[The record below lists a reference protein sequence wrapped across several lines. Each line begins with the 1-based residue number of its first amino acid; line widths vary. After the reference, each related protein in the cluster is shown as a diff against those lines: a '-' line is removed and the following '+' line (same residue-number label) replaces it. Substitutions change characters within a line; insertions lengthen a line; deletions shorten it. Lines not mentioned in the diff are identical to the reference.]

1 MSGAASE
8 RPRVASVDV
17 ARGVV
22 MVLMAVDHVR
32 VYAGVPAGGP
42 EPGVFFTRRITH
54 FCAPAFVFLAGASVF
69 LHRERAGTDG
79 LARWLLT
86 RGALLIG
93 LELTLVRLAWTFN
106 LGFDR
111 YLLAGVLW
119 MIGWCL
125 ILMVPLVRLPSGALA
140 AFGIAVIAGHH
151 LIERVSEPAVEAA
164 LAGGAGWLLRILY
177 FGGPVGEHPTL
188 WVLYS
193 LVPWIG
199 VMAAGCAFGRVLRWT
214 PERRSR
220 ACLGIGAAAVAL
232 FVLLRALE
240 LYGDQPWR
248 ANDWLPSWL
257 SFLNTSKYPASLQ
270 FLLMTLGPLIA
281 ALPLLERASG
291 PIGRVLTTFGRVPFG
306 FYLLHI
312 PLIHLLALVLAF
324 VRSPAAVG
332 WLFHD
337 HPLRPG
343 RAPDGYVWSLGLL
356 YAVTALAVALLY
368 PPCAWLAR
376 EKARRRHAWLAYL

>member
-1 MSGAASE
+1 MSATAGE

-17 ARGVV
+17 ARGIV

-42 EPGVFFTRRITH
+42 TPGVFFTRWITH
-54 FCAPAFVFLAGASVF
+54 FCAPAFVFLAGTSVF

-79 LARWLLT
+79 LARWLLV
-86 RGALLIG
+86 RGALLVA

-125 ILMVPLVRLPSGALA
+125 VLMVPLVRLPPGAVA
-140 AFGIAVIAGHH
+140 VFGIAVISGHH
-151 LIERVSEPAVEAA
+151 LVARVPEAA
-164 LAGGAGWLLRILY
+164 IEGRFGWLLRIAY

-199 VMAAGCAFGRVLRWT
+199 VMAAGYAFGRVLRR
-214 PERRSR
+214 PADERRR
-220 ACLGIGAAAVAL
+220 ACLALGAAATAL

-240 LYGDQPWR
+240 LYGDRPWR
-248 ANDWLPSWL
+248 ANDWLPAWL
-257 SFLNTSKYPASLQ
+257 SFLNTTKYPASLQ

-281 ALPLLERASG
+281 SLSLLERAAG
-291 PIGRVLTTFGRVPFG
+291 PPVRALATFGRVPFG
-306 FYLLHI
+306 FYLLHV
-312 PLIHLLALVLAF
+312 PLIHLLAIAVSLV
-324 VRSPAAVG
+324 RTPAATG

-343 RAPDGYVWSLGLL
+343 PVPDGYTWSLGLL

-368 PPCAWLAR
+368 PPCARLAR
-376 EKARRRHAWLAYL
+376 EKAGRRRAWLAYL

>member
-1 MSGAASE
+1 MSDPASE
-8 RPRVASVDV
+8 APRVRSVDL
-17 ARGVV
+17 ARGAV
-22 MVLMAVDHVR
+22 MILMAVDHVR

-42 EPGVFFTRRITH
+42 TPGVFFTRWITH

-69 LHRERAGTDG
+69 LHRERAGSDG
-79 LARWLLT
+79 LARWLVT
-86 RGALLIG
+86 RGALLIA

-125 ILMVPLVRLPSGALA
+125 ILMVPLVRLPAGPLA

-151 LIERVSEPAVEAA
+151 LTARLPEATVDGA
-164 LAGGAGWLLRILY
+164 LAGGFGWLFRILY

-199 VMAAGCAFGRVLRWT
+199 VMAAGCAFGRVLRLA
-214 PERRSR
+214 PERRDR
-220 ACLGIGAAAVAL
+220 TCLGIGAAAVAL

-240 LYGDQPWR
+240 LYGDRPWR
-248 ANDWLPSWL
+248 GNDSLPSWL
-257 SFLNTSKYPASLQ
+257 SFLNATKYPASLQ

-281 ALPLLERASG
+281 ALPLLERATG
-291 PIGRVLTTFGRVPFG
+291 ALARGLTTFGRVPFG

-312 PLIHLLALVLAF
+312 PLIHLLALAVAAA
-324 VRSPAAVG
+324 RTPAAVG

-343 RAPDGYVWSLGLL
+343 PVPDGYAWSLGLL
-356 YAVTALAVALLY
+356 YAVTALAAALLY

-376 EKARRRHAWLAYL
+376 EKARRRHAWLSYL